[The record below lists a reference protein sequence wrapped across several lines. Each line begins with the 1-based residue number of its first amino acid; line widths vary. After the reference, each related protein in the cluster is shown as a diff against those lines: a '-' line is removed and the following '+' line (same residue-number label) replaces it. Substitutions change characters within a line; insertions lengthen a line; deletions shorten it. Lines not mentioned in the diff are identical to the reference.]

1 MIVDITNCTSK
12 MDVMNELAGSLKH
25 FGVKVQVVS
34 AHDGVEQYE
43 LKEDSPLEWKKYD
56 PTLDN
61 IIKEVNQL

>member
-1 MIVDITNCTSK
+1 
-12 MDVMNELAGSLKH
+12 
-25 FGVKVQVVS
+25 VKVQVVS

-43 LKEDSPLEWKKYD
+43 LKEDPPLEWKEYD